1 MIPILVLRASA
12 SSIIWEVRITALD
25 FYLEMPETTD
35 HINRRASGSIPEEGS
50 SKRIIGGLPII
61 AIPTDNLRLF
71 PPERSP
77 DAFDL

>member
-1 MIPILVLRASA
+1 
-12 SSIIWEVRITALD
+12 
-25 FYLEMPETTD
+25 MPETTD